1 MLWDFNTEFETE
13 TDDADVLAE
22 RFARILELPEIV
34 AVLAEDDGEAVGF
47 ALVSLRPAIWFDG
60 PVSQLEELYV
70 VPTLRSGGIG
80 TQVLAL
86 CRRLVR
92 DLGSP
97 EMHIN
102 VDEVD
107 VDTRRFY
114 ERHGFVNIEDG
125 RRLPDA
131 LLHRPDHDP
140 ERWLR
145 SIRKAENA
153 AHAPLPTERWLT
165 DIRKTRILLTPPLVD
180 RRSGGSA
187 RSAPARGAHAPL
199 ARGPATS
206 RHPPPGTPAA
216 RPGRRPRWRRR

>member
-1 MLWDFNTEFETE
+1 MSTVRRATPDDAAVLARLLWDFNTEFETE

-22 RFARILELPEIV
+22 RFTRILALPEIV
-34 AVLAEDDGEAVGF
+34 AVLAEDDGAAVGF

-86 CRRLVR
+86 CRRLVQ

-125 RRLPDA
+125 VDYRMLCY
-131 LLHRPDHDP
+131 
-140 ERWLR
+140 
-145 SIRKAENA
+145 IG
-153 AHAPLPTERWLT
+153 PT
-165 DIRKTRILLTPPLVD
+165 D
-180 RRSGGSA
+180 
-187 RSAPARGAHAPL
+187 
-199 ARGPATS
+199 
-206 RHPPPGTPAA
+206 
-216 RPGRRPRWRRR
+216 